1 MSKELRSA
9 LEKHEQKCPLE
20 AQGPILSEKTTT
32 LHIVLQAIA
41 QLPFWQVLL
50 RRNGRFHMQW
60 HWQLASS
67 ERSSGKGGSDRD
79 GKPGWGTGVQTE
91 HSKQWGL
98 SHGSQGGRA
107 TAKQLAGASEW
118 ARARP
123 CWLVQSRCGFWVY
136 LRTVRTRWRVL
147 NMPALSELCGCAGRM
162 RAGPSEHSEASEG
175 ATQWWGSRGAGPQE

>member
-9 LEKHEQKCPLE
+9 LEKHEQKCSLE

-32 LHIVLQAIA
+32 LHIVSQAIA

-50 RRNGRFHMQW
+50 RRNRRFHTQW

-67 ERSSGKGGSDRD
+67 ERSSGKGRSDRE

-91 HSKQWGL
+91 HSRQWGL

-107 TAKQLAGASEW
+107 TAKQLEGASEW

-123 CWLVQSRCGFWVY
+123 WCLVQSRCGFWVY
-136 LRTVRTRWRVL
+136 PEDSEDQVEGFKCACSQWALR
-147 NMPALSELCGCAGRM
+147 LCR
-162 RAGPSEHSEASEG
+162 RNESG
-175 ATQWWGSRGAGPQE
+175 AIRTQWG